1 MTLSMSVSK
10 RQQTLRFQG
19 SKIALYVLQFLHH
32 QLILSTVDLE
42 AKNNPETIDTRSRY
56 LSLFKTLSESKG
68 Q

>member
-1 MTLSMSVSK
+1 MTLSMSK

-42 AKNNPETIDTRSRY
+42 AKNNPETIDTRGLY
-56 LSLFKTLSESKG
+56 LSLFQTLSESSIE
-68 Q
+68 